1 MKFIM
6 WVTFAFF
13 CTPGFSGSKAAG
25 ISEETGKDPQK
36 RSLVLCTAQCY
47 LKYFAGQV
55 APTGLDISNP
65 PAMSCICQ
73 KDRQKVPKDC
83 FATYFDNNA
92 GIAAYSA
99 YTIAASNAKLIGTN
113 SRPGIS
119 WKTTPGVANQGT
131 DALYRGSS
139 KPGID
144 KGHLN
149 PSLIN
154 SYDEDYQ
161 IATFTYTN
169 AVPQFKSHNRRSWKN
184 FEGKIANYVKHICG
198 KAGGNMHL
206 ITGTSNYLFD
216 SAKGQQVTGATIEKF
231 PNVNGI
237 VRPNSLWTAGCCVVP
252 GASTQWP
259 QSIAVWG
266 NNHKIDAETEVM
278 SLTDLEQLLVTSTS
292 AADLFPAF
300 PGCRTNS
307 YLSLDQLSSVIQ

>member
-25 ISEETGKDPQK
+25 ISEEKGKELALDFSNVEISSPRSGFTLTDPQK

-55 APTGLDISNP
+55 APTV
-65 PAMSCICQ
+65 AFAK

-99 YTIAASNAKLIGTN
+99 YTITASNAKLIGTY

-119 WKTTPGVANQGT
+119 WKTTP
-131 DALYRGSS
+131 GSS

-169 AVPQFKSHNRRSWKN
+169 AVPQFKSHNRRSWEN
-184 FEGKIANYVKHICG
+184 FEGKIANYVKRKCG
-198 KAGGNMHL
+198 KAGGNMYL

-216 SAKGQQVTGATIEKF
+216 SAKGQQIEKF
-231 PNVNGI
+231 PNINGI
-237 VRPNSLWTAGCCVVP
+237 LRPNSLWTAGCCVVP

-278 SLTDLEQLLVTSTS
+278 SLTNLEQLLVTSTS
-292 AADLFPAF
+292 PADLFPAF